1 MELDVHNG
9 HKGVIPLNH
18 HPDFSEQGYQVI
30 SELGC
35 NREGGRITYL
45 ANVLNSN
52 QQVVI
57 KEFCFARASAD
68 LSGVKAYQRE
78 IEILQQLNHSRIPRY
93 IDSFEMPGVFYLVQE
108 YKNAPSLGLKRSF
121 HPEEIKQIALSILE
135 ILVYLQKQV
144 SPIIHRDIKPENILV
159 DEQLNAYLVDFGLAR
174 TQGAKIALSSFI
186 AGTPGFIP
194 PEEQFG
200 HSLTK
205 ASDLYSLGAT
215 LICLLTNICSV
226 EIGKLIDDN
235 YRFNFQQ
242 LVPHIS
248 PRFESWL
255 MKMVE
260 RNRKRRYANAA
271 VALKVLKSIEVVGN
285 ATRIET
291 LVSTIKSRK
300 RATVLGLATVVTLA
314 AVGAILMSCQPG
326 DPVRQLLKA
335 RERQRFD
342 PEFKCRVKGDLTFHV
357 LWKS

>member
-1 MELDVHNG
+1 MRNG
-9 HKGVIPLNH
+9 HKEAIPLNH
-18 HPDFSEQGYQVI
+18 HPDFSELGYQVI
-30 SELGC
+30 SELGR

-57 KEFCFARASAD
+57 KEFCFARAGAD

-108 YKNAPSLGLKRSF
+108 YKNAPSLGLRRSF

-135 ILVYLQKQV
+135 ILVYLQKQTP
-144 SPIIHRDIKPENILV
+144 PIIHRDIKPENILV

-174 TQGAKIALSSFI
+174 IQGAKIALSSFV
-186 AGTPGFIP
+186 AGTPGFMP

-200 HSLTK
+200 HSLTQ

-215 LICLLTNICSV
+215 LICLLTNTRSV
-226 EIGKLIDDN
+226 DIGKLIDDN
-235 YRFNFQQ
+235 YRFNFQK

-248 PRFESWL
+248 PRFRSWL
-255 MKMVE
+255 IKMVE

-271 VALKVLKSIEVVGN
+271 IALKALGSIEVVGN
-285 ATRIET
+285 ATGIDNLIR
-291 LVSTIKSRK
+291 TIKPRK
-300 RATVLGLATVVTLA
+300 RATLLGLATVVTLA
-314 AVGAILMSCQPG
+314 VVGATLMSYQPG
-326 DPVRQLLKA
+326 DAVRQLLQA
-335 RERQRFD
+335 TECQSFD
-342 PEFKCRVKGDLTFHV
+342 LSSGCQGKTGD
-357 LWKS
+357 